1 MMKIVLNKRLF
12 NEAYL
17 PDVYDY
23 SKRIQ
28 LFYGAAGSGKSHYI
42 AQKLVLKALKDQR
55 RILVLRKTGRTV
67 KNSVFQILLDTLT
80 DWKIIDKCK
89 INRTDYSLLLP
100 NGSAFLCGGVDDPN
114 KLKSIVGIT
123 DAWLEEATEFTLDD
137 FTQISLR
144 IRNPQVKNQQIYL
157 SLNPVSKANWVYL
170 QFFAPE
176 ADSKLLA
183 QTKIIKTTYH
193 DNRFLPQ
200 EYIDNLLMLKDTN
213 PSYYKIYAEGEWG
226 SLSKLVF
233 DNWKVEPVDITQVKG
248 ELCCALDFGF
258 VADPT
263 AFIAYLLD
271 EENKKIYVFQEMFQ
285 KGLLNNQ
292 IAEMI
297 TAMGFAKST
306 IIADSAEMK
315 SIEEIKRLGIRR
327 IKPAVKGQG
336 SVLQGIQKLK
346 QYQMIID
353 PSCENLIEEL
363 QNYSWKKDKN
373 TNEYINEP
381 EDKMNHGCDCLRYGL
396 QCVEQK
402 ARLKTLPSDIF

>member
-157 SLNPVSKANWVYL
+157 SLNPVSKANWVFL

-233 DNWKVEPVDITQVKG
+233 DNWKVEPVDITQIDG
-248 ELCCALDFGF
+248 ELLIGLDFGF
-258 VADPT
+258 IADPT
-263 AFIAYLLD
+263 ALIASLLD
-271 EENKKIYVFQEMFQ
+271 EENKKIYIFQELFQ
-285 KGLLNNQ
+285 KGLLNDQ
-292 IAEMI
+292 IAQLI
-297 TAMGFAKST
+297 TGMGFAKST
-306 IIADSAEMK
+306 IVADSAEQK

-327 IKPAVKGQG
+327 IKPAVKGAG
-336 SVLQGIQKLK
+336 SILQGIQKLK
-346 QYQMIID
+346 QYQIIVD
-353 PSCENLIEEL
+353 PSCENIINEF
-363 QNYSWKKDKN
+363 QNYTWKRDKSSG
-373 TNEYINEP
+373 EYINEP
-381 EDKMNHGCDCLRYGL
+381 EDKYNHGIDALRYSL
-396 QCVEQK
+396 QCAEQK